1 VLQGGQLSKHSLE
14 TSEVNLNLKKIRIAI
29 PNKGRIKQPTI
40 DALARAGLTILEEER
55 TYVSKTSDPRFEAI
69 FARANDI
76 PVYVHYGAVDL
87 GITGHDLILE
97 READVLELLDLEYG
111 KATLVV
117 AVPEDSPIKTL
128 NDFRALTRVATEFPN
143 ITRKY
148 FERLGKQVEV
158 LEVSGTAELAP
169 KLGLAQMIVEITSS
183 GETLRKNRLRIISAI
198 LESTCRLAC
207 NKIAYRAF
215 EKEVSELQF
224 KLQGEA

>member
-1 VLQGGQLSKHSLE
+1 M
-14 TSEVNLNLKKIRIAI
+14 KKIRIAI

-40 DALARAGLTILEEER
+40 DALAGAGITILEEER
-55 TYVSKTSDPRFEAI
+55 NYVSKTSDPRFEAI

-117 AVPEDSPIKTL
+117 AVPEKSPINAV
-128 NDFRALTRVATEFPN
+128 NDVPALTRVATEFPN

-148 FERLGKQVEV
+148 FEKQGKQVEV

-169 KLGLAQMIVEITSS
+169 KLGLSQIIVDITSS
-183 GETLRKNRLRIISAI
+183 GETLRKNRLRVIGTI
-198 LESTCRLAC
+198 LDSTCRLAC
-207 NKIAYRAF
+207 NKIAYRTF
-215 EKEVSELQF
+215 EKEISELQS
-224 KLQGEA
+224 KLQGGA

>member
-1 VLQGGQLSKHSLE
+1 L
-14 TSEVNLNLKKIRIAI
+14 EVNPKMKKIRIAI

-40 DALARAGLTILEEER
+40 DALAGAGITILEEER
-55 TYVSKTSDPRFEAI
+55 NYVSKTSDPRFEAI

-117 AVPEDSPIKTL
+117 AVPEKSPINAV
-128 NDFRALTRVATEFPN
+128 NDVPALTRVATEFPN

-148 FERLGKQVEV
+148 FEKQGKQVEV

-169 KLGLAQMIVEITSS
+169 KLGLSQIIVDITSS
-183 GETLRKNRLRIISAI
+183 GETLRKNRLRVIGTI
-198 LESTCRLAC
+198 LDSTCRLAC
-207 NKIAYRAF
+207 NKIAYRTF
-215 EKEVSELQF
+215 EKEISELQS
-224 KLQGEA
+224 KLQGGA